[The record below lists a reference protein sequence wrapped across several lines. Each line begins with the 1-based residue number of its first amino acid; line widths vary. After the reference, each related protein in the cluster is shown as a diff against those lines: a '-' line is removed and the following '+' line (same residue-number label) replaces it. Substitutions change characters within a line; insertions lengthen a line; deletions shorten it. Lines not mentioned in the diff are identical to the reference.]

1 MFTAKDSDFFELDE
15 DDFDTVLAPDI
26 SFSGN
31 IRFQKPF
38 MIKGTVNG
46 AIEAASDLVVDTGAV
61 VAADIAAE
69 RVLVRGSVEGCIEGK
84 RLVFIASTGSVRGDI
99 TSAQVVLEP
108 GSTFSGR
115 CTMTK

>member
-1 MFTAKDSDFFELDE
+1 MFDVKDSDFFELDE

-26 SFSGN
+26 SFSGH
-31 IRFQKPF
+31 IHFVKPF

-46 AIEAASDLVVDTGAV
+46 TISATSDLVVDTNAV
-61 VAADIAAE
+61 VIANISAD
-69 RVLVRGSVEGCIEGK
+69 RVLVRGKVEGCIEGK
-84 RLVFIASTGSVRGDI
+84 RMVFIASTGTVQGDI